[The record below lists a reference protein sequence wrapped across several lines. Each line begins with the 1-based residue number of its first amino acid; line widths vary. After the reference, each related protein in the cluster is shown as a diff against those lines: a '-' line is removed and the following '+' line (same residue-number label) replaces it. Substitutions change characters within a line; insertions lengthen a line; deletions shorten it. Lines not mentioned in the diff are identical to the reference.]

1 MVEKFKKFYLGVF
14 TQNYLNFKGR
24 AGLAEYWY
32 FVLFNFVIQVIL
44 GIIDSAIGLKS
55 ILVYIY
61 ALGVLLPALG
71 LTVRR
76 LHDIGKSG
84 WFILVS
90 LIPIVGA
97 IWLIVL
103 LVKKGDPKDN
113 EFGPALEAAPAPAP
127 EVKPE
132 PAPAP
137 APAPEKPAEPEA
149 PAEKPAE

>member
-1 MVEKFKKFYLGVF
+1 MVEKFKKFYIGAF

-32 FVLFNFVIQVIL
+32 FVLFNFIICTIL
-44 GIIDSAIGLKS
+44 GIIDGALGLKS
-55 ILVYIY
+55 ILIYIY
-61 ALGVLLPALG
+61 SLGVLLPSLG

-90 LIPIVGA
+90 LIPLVGA

-103 LVKKGDPKDN
+103 LAKKGDPKDN

-127 EVKPE
+127 APE
-132 PAPAP
+132 
-137 APAPEKPAEPEA
+137 EKPAE
-149 PAEKPAE
+149 